1 MNPYLLSGLG
11 EDFSLWR
18 LSCSHVVGCKTE
30 IWFLKGF
37 MFDFPAFLAGL
48 EYLAVS

>member
-1 MNPYLLSGLG
+1 MNSYLLSGLG
-11 EDFSLWR
+11 EDFSLWH
-18 LSCSHVVGCKTE
+18 LSGSHVVGCKTE